1 MPFGEEDAAQLDPLT
16 GRPQP
21 GTAEPCGHAIA
32 KGRVS
37 EQSVLHRFCNPLF
50 SA

>member
-16 GRPQP
+16 GWPQP
-21 GTAEPCGHAIA
+21 GMAEPCGHAIA

-37 EQSVLHRFCNPLF
+37 AGQSVLHRF
-50 SA
+50 